1 MVEVIVMM
9 YGYGYGMGLWMIIG
23 WIVSAAVIVFA
34 VYGLFMLLRRSDTR
48 IPEVKSRNPL
58 DILKERLAKGDI
70 TTEEY
75 QTIREELLK

>member
-1 MVEVIVMM
+1 MM

-58 DILKERLAKGDI
+58 EILKERLAKGEI